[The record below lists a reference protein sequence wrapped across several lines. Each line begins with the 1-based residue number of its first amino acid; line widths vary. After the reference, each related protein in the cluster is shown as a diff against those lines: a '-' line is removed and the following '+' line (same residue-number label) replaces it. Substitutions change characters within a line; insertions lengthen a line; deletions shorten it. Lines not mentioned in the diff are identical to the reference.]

1 MAGEISINRL
11 RWLCRRGMLEL
22 DAWLTRYLDGRY
34 ADLSA
39 EQKAVFVHLL
49 DQDDM
54 ALFDWITGACASP
67 AEFRSVVEDIKT
79 TRHSSQQR

>member
-1 MAGEISINRL
+1 MTGQISINRL

-22 DAWLTRYLDGRY
+22 DAWLTRFLDDRY
-34 ADLSA
+34 AVLPA
-39 EQKAVFVHLL
+39 EQQAVFVRLL

-54 ALFDWITGACASP
+54 ALFDWITGACAPP
-67 AEFRSVVEDIKT
+67 AEFRGVVEEIKT